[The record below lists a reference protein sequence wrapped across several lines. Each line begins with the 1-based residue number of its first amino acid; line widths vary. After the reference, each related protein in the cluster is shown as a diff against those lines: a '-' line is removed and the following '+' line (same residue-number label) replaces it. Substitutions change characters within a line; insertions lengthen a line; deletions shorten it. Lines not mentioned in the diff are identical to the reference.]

1 MNLHP
6 SIRKIGRLDLYG
18 ERMSNAAREIPVPHP
33 LAIGARDVFDE
44 YVDEWSLAN
53 GDNGRT
59 AGYLGAVYPLNHP
72 AGFNGGSYYVRL
84 SSSF

>member
-1 MNLHP
+1 
-6 SIRKIGRLDLYG
+6 
-18 ERMSNAAREIPVPHP
+18 
-33 LAIGARDVFDE
+33 
-44 YVDEWSLAN
+44 VDEWSLAN

-72 AGFNGGSYYVRL
+72 TGFNGGSYYVRL